1 MLAGGI
7 HCSIK
12 QFVLFFSLYLDA
24 KYTNLKLTTKL
35 TLLGIISGC
44 IVSASFAQ
52 RPSGPPGGY
61 QTKSAP
67 KTGYGKF
74 SGTVVDEQNEP
85 VPFATIKLMSAT
97 DDKLING
104 TIAEEDGKW
113 VMKNVPEGSFK
124 ISISFIGYESLDQ
137 GPFEIT
143 GKGESYNLGNTPL
156 KSSSTELDEVVV
168 EGQRELIED
177 KVDRIVY
184 NAEQDLTTAGGDASD
199 VLRRVPLLSVDLDGN
214 VSLRGSS
221 NITVLIDGKP
231 STITAGNLADAL
243 KQIPADEIKSVE
255 VITSPSARY
264 DAEGTGG
271 IINIITK
278 KNNLQGGT
286 LSINTGVGY
295 RGSNLGLNAGYR
307 TGKLGLSLGGN
318 GYAGYNILGSIDNT
332 QIATDEF
339 GTQLSTTNQFGETLS
354 SRISGRYN
362 FGWDY
367 TFNKY
372 HFIGGGVNY
381 RIFDSRNDQDD
392 RLTEITTDS
401 ETRTRI
407 EDVFTLTNSN
417 SVDINFNYIRSFE
430 EKGKEISLI
439 TLYSQD
445 TRNNDFT
452 IDNLDETNPSGTKNE
467 NISYNK
473 EFTVQLDYVE
483 PMGDKAKFET
493 GLKNISRTVTSDFQL
508 FTRQGEDP
516 YTEVPGA
523 SVNNAFRYVQNVSA
537 GFISGLVELP
547 SNLTVQAG
555 ARYEYTTIRANFTGE
570 EDLEIGDYGTLVPS
584 VNMSKK
590 LKKNLTMKF
599 GYSRRIARPSL
610 QFLNPNI
617 NAANPLDISQGNPDL
632 QPEFT
637 DQVELSISSFKRTI
651 SWNISAFVRSTNG
664 SIQSVRE
671 TIGQDTIFTTFQNIG
686 EEDAYGINAFGSIRK
701 GKLTLNGGIDAF
713 YAVLDNNIDDP
724 LFNAQNEGF
733 VFNTRMFGSY
743 KLSEKWVVQMFGF
756 YRSSRVQL
764 QGFTNPFYIY
774 SLSINRNFK
783 NNKGSIGLGA
793 NNFATPRS
801 FLDSE
806 VTTPFIQQRNTRE
819 LQLLNFRINF
829 SYRIGKLTQRP
840 TKKVKRI
847 SNDDLKDG
855 GGNDDG
861 GDGG

>member
-1 MLAGGI
+1 MTLRNFNKLLILGI
-7 HCSIK
+7 VVGCSIS
-12 QFVLFFSLYLDA
+12 V
-24 KYTNLKLTTKL
+24 T
-35 TLLGIISGC
+35 
-44 IVSASFAQ
+44 FAQ
-52 RPSGPPGGY
+52 RPGGRPGAS
-61 QTKSAP
+61 QSKPSSEV
-67 KTGYGKF
+67 GYGKF
-74 SGTVVDEQNEP
+74 SGTVVDENEEP
-85 VPFATIKLMSAT
+85 IQYATIKVISTA
-97 DDKLING
+97 DDKLVNG
-104 TIAEEDGKW
+104 TITEGDGKW
-113 VMKNVPEGSFK
+113 VIRNVPEGEFK
-124 ISISFIGYESLDQ
+124 ISISFIGYESINE
-137 GPFEIT
+137 GPFKVT
-143 GKGESYNLGNTPL
+143 GKGESHNLGSVALT
-156 KSSSTELDEVVV
+156 SSTTELEQVVV
-168 EGQRELIED
+168 EGERELIED

-243 KQIPADEIKSVE
+243 RQIPADEIKSVE

-286 LSINTGVGY
+286 LSVRTGVGY

-307 TGKLGLSLGGN
+307 TGKLGFTLGGN
-318 GYAGYNILGSIDNT
+318 GYAGYNILGSLDNRQT
-332 QIATDEF
+332 ATDAF
-339 GTQLSTTNQFGETLS
+339 GNELSNTNQFAETVS
-354 SRISGRYN
+354 SRVSGRYN

-392 RLTEITTDS
+392 RLTEITDNTG
-401 ETRTRI
+401 TRSLVQ
-407 EDVFTLTNSN
+407 DVFTLTNSN
-417 SVDINFNYIRSFE
+417 SVDVNFNYIRSFE
-430 EKGKEISLI
+430 KKGKEVSLI
-439 TLYSQD
+439 SLYSQD

-452 IDNLDETNPSGTKNE
+452 IDDLEEANPSGIKNE

-473 EFTVQLDYVE
+473 EFTIQLDYVE
-483 PMGDKAKFET
+483 PIGDKARFET
-493 GLKNISRTVTSDFQL
+493 GIKNISRTVTSDFQL
-508 FTRQGEDP
+508 LRRQDNGP
-516 YTEVPGA
+516 YTEVLGA
-523 SVNNAFRYVQNVSA
+523 SVNNFFRYVQNVSA
-537 GFISGLVELP
+537 GFVSGLVELP
-547 SNLTVQAG
+547 SDYTVQAG
-555 ARYEYTTIRANFTGE
+555 GRYEYTTISANFSGE
-570 EDLEIGDYGTLVPS
+570 EDLEIGDYGTFVPS
-584 VNMSKK
+584 INMSKK
-590 LKKNLTMKF
+590 LKDNLTLKL

-610 QFLNPNI
+610 RFLNPNI

-632 QPEFT
+632 LPEFT
-637 DQVELSISSFKRTI
+637 DQVELSLSSFKRST
-651 SWNISAFVRSTNG
+651 SLNISAFVRSTNG

-671 TIGQDTIFTTFQNIG
+671 TIGQDTVYTTFQNIG

-701 GKLTLNGGIDAF
+701 GKLTLNGGVDAF
-713 YAVLDNNIDDP
+713 YAVLTNNIDNP

-733 VFNTRMFGSY
+733 VFNTRLFGSY
-743 KLSEKWVVQMFGF
+743 KLTNRWVLQMFGF

-783 NNKGSIGLGA
+783 NDKGSIGIGA

-801 FLDSE
+801 ILDSE
-806 VTTPFIQQRNTRE
+806 ITTPFLVQRSTRE

-829 SYRIGKLTQRP
+829 SYRIGKLTQRAA
-840 TKKVKRI
+840 KKVRKV
-847 SNDDLKDG
+847 SNDDLKEG
-855 GGNDDG
+855 GSNDEGNQNR
-861 GDGG
+861 

>member
-1 MLAGGI
+1 MKHLY
-7 HCSIK
+7 K
-12 QFVLFFSLYLDA
+12 YLLF
-24 KYTNLKLTTKL
+24 
-35 TLLGIISGC
+35 LGIITGY
-44 IVSASFAQ
+44 SAPVTFAQ
-52 RPSGPPGGY
+52 RPTGPPSGYGGGNAN
-61 QTKSAP
+61 QV
-67 KTGYGKF
+67 GYGKF
-74 SGTVVDEQNEP
+74 SGVVVDENGDP
-85 VPFATIKLMSAT
+85 VPYATIKVLSVA
-97 DDKLING
+97 DDKLIDG
-104 TIAEEDGKW
+104 TIAEGDGKW
-113 VMKNVPEGSFK
+113 VIRNVKEGEFK
-124 ISISFIGYESLDQ
+124 ITISFIGYESVSE
-137 GPFEIT
+137 GPFKIT
-143 GKGESYNLGNTPL
+143 GKGESYNLDNIVLNPST
-156 KSSSTELDEVVV
+156 TELEQVVV

-184 NAEQDLTTAGGDASD
+184 NATQDQTTAGGDASD

-243 KQIPADEIKSVE
+243 RQIPADEIESVE

-318 GYAGYNILGSIDNT
+318 GFAGYNILGSLDNE
-332 QIATDEF
+332 QIVTD
-339 GTQLSTTNQFGETLS
+339 GAGNQLSRTNQFAETES

-367 TFNKY
+367 SFNKY

-381 RIFDSRNDQDD
+381 RIFDARTDQNDRETTITDMNGSRSLIQ
-392 RLTEITTDS
+392 
-401 ETRTRI
+401 
-407 EDVFTLTNSN
+407 DVFTLTNSN

-439 TLYSQD
+439 SLYSQD

-452 IDNLDETNPSGTKNE
+452 IENLTGNNPSDTKNE
-467 NISYNK
+467 NISINK
-473 EFTVQLDYVE
+473 EFTIQLDYVE
-483 PMGDKAKFET
+483 PIGDKARFET

-508 FTRQGEDP
+508 FQRQEGQP
-516 YTEVPGA
+516 YTQVQGA
-523 SVNNAFRYVQNVSA
+523 SVGNFFSYNQNVSA
-537 GFISGLVELP
+537 GFVSGLVELP
-547 SNLTVQAG
+547 SDFTIQVG
-555 ARYEYTTIRANFTGE
+555 GRYEYTAITANFSEGLE
-570 EDLEIGDYGTLVPS
+570 LEIADYGTFVPS
-584 VNMSKK
+584 INMSKK

-632 QPEFT
+632 LPEFT
-637 DQVELSISSFKRTI
+637 DQFELSLSRFTRTT
-651 SWNISAFVRSTNG
+651 SLNISAFVRSTNG

-671 TIGQDTIFTTFQNIG
+671 TIGQDTVYTTFQNIG

-713 YAVLDNNIDDP
+713 YSVLTNNIDDP
-724 LFNAQNEGF
+724 LFNASNEGF
-733 VFNTRMFGSY
+733 VFNSRVFGSY
-743 KLSEKWVVQMFGF
+743 KLTDRWVLQMFGF

-783 NNKGSIGLGA
+783 NDKGSIGIGA

-806 VTTPFIQQRNTRE
+806 ITTPFLTQRTTRE

-829 SYRIGKLTQRP
+829 SYRIGKLTQRAA
-840 TKKVKRI
+840 KKVKKI
-847 SNDDLKDG
+847 SNDDLKEG
-855 GGNDDG
+855 GSSDDGNDN
-861 GDGG
+861 

>member
-1 MLAGGI
+1 MLNCLFEDLNLITLKHLYRFFIASFVI
-7 HCSIK
+7 VCSI
-12 QFVLFFSLYLDA
+12 STA
-24 KYTNLKLTTKL
+24 H
-35 TLLGIISGC
+35 G
-44 IVSASFAQ
+44 Q
-52 RPSGPPGGY
+52 RPSGPPSAGGA
-61 QTKSAP
+61 AP
-67 KTGYGKF
+67 KVGYGKL
-74 SGTVVDEQNEP
+74 SGVVIDENDEP
-85 VPFATIKLMSAT
+85 VPYATIRVLSAT
-97 DDKLING
+97 DDKLVNG

-113 VMKNVPEGSFK
+113 VIRNVPEGDFK
-124 ISISFIGYESLDQ
+124 IIISFMGYESINK
-137 GPFEIT
+137 GPFKVT
-143 GKGESYNLGNTPL
+143 GRGESYDLGNIVLT
-156 KSSSTELDEVVV
+156 SSTTELDQVVV

-184 NAEQDLTTAGGDASD
+184 NASQDQTTAGGDASD

-243 KQIPADEIKSVE
+243 RQIPADEIESVE

-264 DAEGTGG
+264 DAEGSGG

-318 GYAGYNILGSIDNT
+318 GFAGYNILGSLNNE
-332 QIATDEF
+332 QIVSDGAGNE
-339 GTQLSTTNQFGETLS
+339 LSRTNQFAETVS

-372 HFIGGGVNY
+372 NFVGGGVNY
-381 RIFDSRNDQDD
+381 RIFDSRNDQND
-392 RLTEITTDS
+392 RLTEFTDASGTTS
-401 ETRTRI
+401 FVQ
-407 EDVFTLTNSN
+407 DVFTLSNSN

-445 TRNNDFT
+445 SRNNDFT
-452 IDNLDETNPSGTKNE
+452 IENISGANPFDTKNE
-467 NISYNK
+467 NISDNK
-473 EFTVQLDYVE
+473 EFTIQLDYVE
-483 PMGDKAKFET
+483 PIGDKARFET
-493 GLKNISRTVTSDFQL
+493 GVKNISRTVTSDFQL
-508 FTRQGEDP
+508 LQRQDNDP

-523 SVNNAFRYVQNVSA
+523 RVGNFFSYNQNVSA
-537 GFISGLVELP
+537 GFVSGLVELP
-547 SNLTVQAG
+547 SDFTVQAG
-555 ARYEYTTIRANFTGE
+555 GRYEYTTITANFAEGTAL
-570 EDLEIGDYGTLVPS
+570 DIGDYGTFVPS

-590 LKKNLTMKF
+590 LKNNMTLKF

-632 QPEFT
+632 LPEFT
-637 DQVELSISSFKRTI
+637 DQFELSLSRFKRTT
-651 SWNISAFVRSTNG
+651 SLNVSAFVRSTNG
-664 SIQSVRE
+664 SIQSVTE
-671 TIGQDTIFTTFQNIG
+671 TIGQDTVYTTFQNIG
-686 EEDAYGINAFGSIRK
+686 EADAYGINAFGSVRK
-701 GKLTLNGGIDAF
+701 GKVTLNGGIDAF
-713 YAVLDNNIDDP
+713 YTVLTNNIDDP
-724 LFNAQNEGF
+724 LFNAENDGF
-733 VFNTRMFGSY
+733 VFNGRLFGSY
-743 KLSEKWVVQMFGF
+743 KLTDLWVIQMFGF

-764 QGFTNPFYIY
+764 QGFSNPFYIY

-783 NNKGSIGLGA
+783 NDKGSIGIGA

-806 VTTPFIQQRNTRE
+806 TTTPFLVQRSTRE

-829 SYRIGKLTQRP
+829 SYRIGKLTQRAS
-840 TKKVKRI
+840 KKVKKV

-855 GGNDDG
+855 GGDDDG
-861 GDGG
+861 SQNR

>member
-1 MLAGGI
+1 MRRL
-7 HCSIK
+7 
-12 QFVLFFSLYLDA
+12 
-24 KYTNLKLTTKL
+24 TKL
-35 TLLGIISGC
+35 TLYAILSFCSIS
-44 IVSASFAQ
+44 ITLAQ
-52 RPSGPPGGY
+52 RPGGPPGGY
-61 QTKSAP
+61 QKKSGP
-67 KTGYGKF
+67 KVGYGKF
-74 SGTVVDEQNEP
+74 SGVVVDEKGEP
-85 VPFATIKLMSAT
+85 VPYATIKMLNAS

-104 TIAEEDGKW
+104 TIAGDDGKW
-113 VMKNVPEGSFK
+113 VIKSVPEGEFK
-124 ISISFIGYESLDQ
+124 ISISFIGYETIDQ
-137 GPFEIT
+137 GPFKVT
-143 GKGESYNLGNTPL
+143 GKGESYNLENLTL
-156 KSSSTELDEVVV
+156 SSSSTELEQVVV

-184 NAEQDLTTAGGDASD
+184 NAEQDLTTQGGDASD

-286 LSINTGVGY
+286 LSINSGVGF
-295 RGSNLGLNAGYR
+295 RGSNLSLNAGYR
-307 TGKLGLSLGGN
+307 RGKLGLSLGGN
-318 GYAGYNILGSIDNT
+318 GYAGYNILGSLEND
-332 QIATDEF
+332 QIALDGAGNELSRT
-339 GTQLSTTNQFGETLS
+339 TQSAETVS

-372 HFIGGGVNY
+372 NFIGGGVNY
-381 RIFDSRNDQDD
+381 RIFDSRSDQDD
-392 RLTEITTDS
+392 RLTEITDDAGS
-401 ETRTRI
+401 RSFLQ
-407 EDVFTLTNSN
+407 DVFTLTNSN

-439 TLYSQD
+439 SLYSQD
-445 TRNNDFT
+445 RRNNDFT
-452 IDNLDETNPSGTKNE
+452 IDNIDQPTPSGSKNE

-473 EFTVQLDYVE
+473 EYTIQLDYVD
-483 PMGDKAKFET
+483 PIGDKAKFET
-493 GLKNISRTVTSDFQL
+493 GLKNIRRVVTSDFQL
-508 FTRQGEDP
+508 LSRQDNGS
-516 YTEVPGA
+516 YTAVPGA
-523 SVNNAFRYVQNVSA
+523 SVGNSFRYVQNVSA
-537 GFISGLVELP
+537 GFVSGLVELP
-547 SNLTVQAG
+547 SSLTIQAG
-555 ARYEYTTIRANFTGE
+555 GRYEYTTINANFADS
-570 EDLEIGDYGTLVPS
+570 EDLNIGDYGTFVPS

-590 LKKNLTMKF
+590 LKKNVTLKL

-617 NAANPLDISQGNPDL
+617 NAANPLNISQGNPDL

-637 DQVELSISSFKRTI
+637 DQVEFSISQFKRAT
-651 SWNISAFVRSTNG
+651 SVNVSFFVRSTNG

-671 TIGQDTIFTTFQNIG
+671 TIGVDTVYTSFQNIG

-713 YAVLDNNIDDP
+713 YSVLTNNIDDP
-724 LFNAQNEGF
+724 LFNAENEGF
-733 VFNTRMFGSY
+733 VFNGRMFGSY
-743 KLSEKWVVQMFGF
+743 KLTDRWTLQMFGF
-756 YRSSRVQL
+756 YRSQRVQL
-764 QGFTNPFYIY
+764 QGFSNPFYIY
-774 SLSINRNFK
+774 SLSINRSFK
-783 NNKGSIGLGA
+783 NDKGSIGIGA

-801 FLDSE
+801 NLDSE
-806 VTTPFIQQRNTRE
+806 VTTPLVQQRSTRE

-840 TKKVKRI
+840 SKRVKRV
-847 SNDDLKDG
+847 SNDDLKEGGSNNQDG
-855 GGNDDG
+855 GENR
-861 GDGG
+861 

>member
-1 MLAGGI
+1 MKNLIKLLSLGVVFGF
-7 HCSIK
+7 SI
-12 QFVLFFSLYLDA
+12 SITY
-24 KYTNLKLTTKL
+24 
-35 TLLGIISGC
+35 S
-44 IVSASFAQ
+44 Q

-61 QTKSAP
+61 PGKASP
-67 KTGYGKF
+67 KVGYGKF
-74 SGTVVDEQNEP
+74 SGTVVDEANEP
-85 VPFATIKLMSAT
+85 VPFATIKLVSAA

-113 VMKNVPEGSFK
+113 VIKSVPEGEFK
-124 ISISFIGYESLDQ
+124 ISISFIGYQTIDQ
-137 GPFEIT
+137 GPFKVT
-143 GKGESYNLGNTPL
+143 GKGESYNLGPIAL
-156 KSSSTELDEVVV
+156 ASSSTELDEVVV

-271 IINIITK
+271 IINIVTK

-307 TGKLGLSLGGN
+307 RGKLGLSLGGN
-318 GYAGYNILGSIDNT
+318 GFAAYNVIGSIDNRQT
-332 QIATDEF
+332 ATDEF
-339 GTQLSTTNQFGETLS
+339 GNELSNTSQFAETVS

-372 HFIGGGVNY
+372 HFIGGGINY
-381 RIFDSRNDQDD
+381 RIFDSRNDQDG
-392 RLTEITTDS
+392 RITDFS
-401 ETRTRI
+401 DESGTRSSV

-417 SVDINFNYIRSFE
+417 SYDINFNYIRSFE
-430 EKGKEISLI
+430 EKGKEISFI
-439 TLYSQD
+439 TLYSRD
-445 TRNNDFT
+445 DRNNDFT
-452 IDNLDETNPSGTKNE
+452 IESLDEANPFDTKNE
-467 NISYNK
+467 NLSDNT
-473 EFTVQLDYVE
+473 EFTLQLDYVE
-483 PMGDKAKFET
+483 PMGDKAKFEI
-493 GLKNISRTVTSDFQL
+493 GLKNIARTVTSDFQL
-508 FTRQGEDP
+508 FTRQGDDP
-516 YTEVPGA
+516 FTAVQGA
-523 SVNNAFRYVQNVSA
+523 SVNNFFRYVQNVSA

-547 SNLTVQAG
+547 SDFTVQAG
-555 ARYEYTTIRANFTGE
+555 GRYEYTTIRANFAGE
-570 EDLEIGDYGTLVPS
+570 EDLDINDYGTFVPS

-590 LKKNLTMKF
+590 LKKNLTLKF

-617 NAANPLDISQGNPDL
+617 NAANPLNISQGNPDL
-632 QPEFT
+632 EPEFT
-637 DQVELSISSFKRTI
+637 DQMEISLSSFKRAT
-651 SWNISAFVRSTNG
+651 SWNVSAFVRSTNG

-671 TIGQDTIFTTFQNIG
+671 AIGQDTIFTTFQNIG

-713 YAVLDNNIDDP
+713 YSVLNNNIDDP

-733 VFNTRMFGSY
+733 VFNTRLFGSY
-743 KLSEKWVVQMFGF
+743 KLSEKWVLQMFGF

-783 NNKGSIGLGA
+783 NKKGSIGLGA
-793 NNFATPRS
+793 NNFATPKS

-806 VTTPFIQQRNTRE
+806 ITTPFILQRNTRE
-819 LQLLNFRINF
+819 LQLLNFRVNF

-840 TKKVKRI
+840 TKKVKRV
-847 SNDDLKDG
+847 SNDDLKAG

-861 GDGG
+861 GDNR

>member
-1 MLAGGI
+1 MACPIVFLWILNRKTVKYSNRLAI
-7 HCSIK
+7 VIIMVICS
-12 QFVLFFSLYLDA
+12 VTSY
-24 KYTNLKLTTKL
+24 
-35 TLLGIISGC
+35 
-44 IVSASFAQ
+44 AQ
-52 RPSGPPGGY
+52 RPSGPPSGY
-61 QTKSAP
+61 QNKSAP
-67 KTGYGKF
+67 KVGYGKF
-74 SGTVVDEQNEP
+74 SGSVVDDKGES
-85 VPFATIKLMSAT
+85 VPYATVRVLSAT

-113 VMKNVPEGSFK
+113 VIKNVPEGEFK
-124 ISISFIGYESLDQ
+124 IVISFIGYEPIEQ
-137 GPFEIT
+137 GPFRVT
-143 GKGESYNLGNTPL
+143 GKGESYSLNDLVL
-156 KSSSTELDEVVV
+156 SSSATELDQVVV

-184 NAEQDLTTAGGDASD
+184 NAEQDQTTAGGDASD
-199 VLRRVPLLSVDLDGN
+199 VLRRVPLLSVDLEGN

-318 GYAGYNILGSIDNT
+318 GFAGYNILGSIDNE

-339 GTQLSTTNQFGETLS
+339 GTVLSRTNQYAETVS

-372 HFIGGGVNY
+372 NFIGGGVNY
-381 RIFDSRNDQDD
+381 RIFDSRNDQDN
-392 RLTEITTDS
+392 RLTEIIDNS
-401 ETRTRI
+401 GTRSFTQ
-407 EDVFTLTNSN
+407 DVFTLTNSN
-417 SVDINFNYIRSFE
+417 SVDLNFNYIRSFE

-445 TRNNDFT
+445 KRNNDFT
-452 IDNLDETNPSGTKNE
+452 IDNLSETDPSSTKNE
-467 NISYNK
+467 NISDNK
-473 EFTVQLDYVE
+473 EFTIQLDYVE
-483 PMGDKAKFET
+483 PIGEKARFET
-493 GLKNISRTVTSDFQL
+493 GVKNISRTVTSDFQL
-508 FTRQGEDP
+508 LQRDGDNP
-516 YTEVPGA
+516 YTVVQGA
-523 SVNNAFRYVQNVSA
+523 SVNNFFRYVQNVSA
-537 GFISGLVELP
+537 GFVSGLVELP
-547 SNLTVQAG
+547 SGYTIQAG
-555 ARYEYTTIRANFTGE
+555 GRYEYTTIRANFSGG
-570 EDLEIGDYGTLVPS
+570 EDLDIGDYGTFIPS
-584 VNMSKK
+584 LNMSKK
-590 LKKNLTMKF
+590 LKNNLTLKF

-617 NAANPLDISQGNPDL
+617 NAANPLNISQGNPDL
-632 QPEFT
+632 LPENT
-637 DQVELSISSFKRTI
+637 DQVELSLSRFKRTT
-651 SWNISAFVRSTNG
+651 SLNVSVFARSTNG

-671 TIGQDTIFTTFQNIG
+671 TIGQDTVSTTFQNIG
-686 EEDAYGINAFGSIRK
+686 EADAYGINAFGSIRK

-713 YAVLDNNIDDP
+713 YTVLTNNIDDP
-724 LFNAQNEGF
+724 LFNAENDGF
-733 VFNTRMFGSY
+733 VFNTRLFGSY
-743 KLSEKWVVQMFGF
+743 KLTERWVLQMFGF

-764 QGFTNPFYIY
+764 QGVSNPFYIY

-783 NNKGSIGLGA
+783 NKKGSIGIGA

-806 VTTPFIQQRNTRE
+806 ITTPLLIQRSTRE

-829 SYRIGKLTQRP
+829 SYRIGKLTQRAS
-840 TKKVKRI
+840 KKVKKV
-847 SNDDLKDG
+847 SNDDLKQG
-855 GGNDDG
+855 GSNNNDG
-861 GDGG
+861 GDSNR